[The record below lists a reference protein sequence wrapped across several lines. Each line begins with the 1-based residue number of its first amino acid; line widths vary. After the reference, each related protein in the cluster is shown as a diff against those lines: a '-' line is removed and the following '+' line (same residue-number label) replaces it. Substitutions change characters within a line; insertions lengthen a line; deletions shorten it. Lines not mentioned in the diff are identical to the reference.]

1 MSWFHLLARYG
12 AVVAIAGSA
21 QATRADVLY
30 QSVPDLSAAPTGGGY
45 GYYCSSCAAFGYNR
59 VYDIFTLTGGIS
71 IFSSITFD
79 LYRPFY
85 PGNVEIT
92 FWDVHQPGNPLFDR
106 TFTPAQLSAQF
117 VGDTAMVTADLTGFQ
132 LNPGTYQISFYN
144 SNLGVAA
151 FSNPNGLLK
160 QFNSSGF
167 VTSQSGL
174 SAGFRLEG
182 TDPPLDQPTLAQVPG
197 PIVGAGLPG
206 LVFAS
211 GGLLGW
217 WRRRQKLA

>member
-1 MSWFHLLARYG
+1 MMWFRSLVRYG

-30 QSVPDLSAAPTGGGY
+30 QSVPDLTAAPA
-45 GYYCSSCAAFGYNR
+45 GYYCSSCAAFGYYR
-59 VYDIFTLTGGIS
+59 VYDIFTLSGGTS

-79 LYRPFY
+79 LYKAFY

-92 FWDVHQPGNPLFDR
+92 FWDVHQPSNPIFDQ

-117 VGDTAMVTADLTGFQ
+117 VGNTAMVTADLTGFQ
-132 LNPGTYQISFYN
+132 LNPGTYQISFYS
-144 SNLGVAA
+144 SNLAVAG
-151 FSNPNGLLK
+151 FIDPNGLLE
-160 QFNSSGF
+160 QFNSNALVLGPR
-167 VTSQSGL
+167 GL

-182 TDPPLDQPTLAQVPG
+182 TDPPIVPTPG
-197 PIVGAGLPG
+197 PIAGAGLPG
-206 LVFAS
+206 LILAS

-217 WRRRQKLA
+217 WRRRKKIA